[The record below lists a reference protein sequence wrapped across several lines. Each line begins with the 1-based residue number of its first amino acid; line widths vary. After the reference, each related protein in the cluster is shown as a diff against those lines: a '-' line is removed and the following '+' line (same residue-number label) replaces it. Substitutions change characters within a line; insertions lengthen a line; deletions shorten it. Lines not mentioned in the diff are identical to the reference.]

1 MPPEECGICGATVA
15 LGDAAH
21 VMLNAK
27 SEEGV
32 RDYYVCPTCFE
43 KELVPHFP
51 EPAGDGDEAGDEGE
65 DVSSADDDGTRSEPA
80 TEDDDTEPDVT
91 GGDPT
96 DHESQAD
103 VTDPTTDPG
112 R

>member
-1 MPPEECGICGATVA
+1 MPPETCGICGATVA

-43 KELVPHFP
+43 EELVPHFP
-51 EPAGDGDEAGDEGE
+51 DRKGDGEEA
-65 DVSSADDDGTRSEPA
+65 
-80 TEDDDTEPDVT
+80 EDDVESGDSGTGTEESAVDE
-91 GGDPT
+91 PT
-96 DHESQAD
+96 DSTGTA
-103 VTDPTTDPG
+103 DPTTDAG
-112 R
+112 E

>member
-43 KELVPHFP
+43 EELVPHFP
-51 EPAGDGDEAGDEGE
+51 ERDRDTGVDDGDDEG
-65 DVSSADDDGTRSEPA
+65 DQNDGRVDGERERR
-80 TEDDDTEPDVT
+80 TEGGENEET
-91 GGDPT
+91 G
-96 DHESQAD
+96 HERGTIS
-103 VTDPTTDPG
+103 
-112 R
+112 